1 MLYLLPVIL
10 LSVAGHAVAAP
21 HLRPMGPW
29 RPPSSTELASANSK
43 HMLDL
48 CKKHYR
54 ETTLD
59 HFSWVP
65 PPDGQS
71 TYKQRFYVCDK
82 YWHKSAAS
90 NTEKGPIF
98 FYVGNEADVTLY
110 LNNTGLMWESAA
122 EFGALLVFAE
132 HRYYG
137 ESKPYSGSKLRKNMQ
152 YLTAEQAMADYAE
165 LIAELKSDLQAEQ
178 SPVIGFGGSYG
189 GMLASWMRM
198 KYPHVLDGA
207 IAGSA
212 PIWAFPGEDPPV
224 DAGAF
229 AKIVTRDATPAGGSA
244 KACAG
249 NVRNAWKQLKE
260 WGSNDEGR
268 DHIKEAMQL
277 CPAAKLSNDDD
288 VDNLA
293 QWAQNAF
300 DYLAMG
306 DYPYPSNYML
316 NGQGV
321 LPAYPMRAACQPLSQ
336 QGITG
341 AALLE
346 GLHRAVGTFY
356 NFSGHLPC
364 YNYSE
369 GPNPEGEED
378 SNFWDYQACT
388 EMVMPFSRS
397 GEDDMFWKQPWDLK
411 AFAKQCKEQWGVTP
425 RPYWAQINW
434 GGRKIGTASNIVF
447 SNGLLDPWHGFG
459 VLQNVSDSV
468 VAIVIPEGA
477 HHLDLMFSNAMDPPS
492 VTAARNLERQYM
504 HMWIEEAADAYRTQA
519 KR

>member
-1 MLYLLPVIL
+1 M
-10 LSVAGHAVAAP
+10 
-21 HLRPMGPW
+21 RC
-29 RPPSSTELASANSK
+29 R
-43 HMLDL
+43 
-48 CKKHYR
+48 
-54 ETTLD
+54 
-59 HFSWVP
+59 
-65 PPDGQS
+65 
-71 TYKQRFYVCDK
+71 
-82 YWHKSAAS
+82 
-90 NTEKGPIF
+90 
-98 FYVGNEADVTLY
+98 Y

-137 ESKPYSGSKLRKNMQ
+137 ESKPYSGSKLQNNMQ

-165 LIAELKSDLQAEQ
+165 LLAELKSDLQAEQ

-224 DAGAF
+224 DSGAF

-249 NVRNAWKQLKE
+249 NLRNAWKQLKE

-268 DHIKEAMQL
+268 GHIKEAMQL
-277 CPAAKLSNDDD
+277 CPAANLSNDDD
-288 VDNLA
+288 VDTLA

-336 QGITG
+336 QGMTG
-341 AALLE
+341 SALLE
-346 GLHRAVGTFY
+346 GLHQAVGTFY

-388 EMVMPFSRS
+388 EMVMPFSRN

-411 AFAKQCKEQWGVTP
+411 AFGKQCKEQWGVTP

-504 HMWIEEAADAYRTQA
+504 HMWIEEATDSYRTQA

>member
-1 MLYLLPVIL
+1 MLYLLPVIF
-10 LSVAGHAVAAP
+10 LSAAGHAVAAP
-21 HLRPMGPW
+21 YSRLMGPW
-29 RPPSSTELASANSK
+29 RPPSSFESASANSK
-43 HMLDL
+43 HMLGL

-65 PPDGQS
+65 PPDGKL

-90 NTEKGPIF
+90 VTEKGPIF

-137 ESKPYSGSKLRKNMQ
+137 ESKPYTGSKLRNNMQ

-224 DAGAF
+224 DSGAF

-249 NVRNAWKQLKE
+249 NLRNAWKQLTE
-260 WGSNDEGR
+260 WGSYDEGR
-268 DHIKEAMQL
+268 GHIKEAMQL
-277 CPAAKLSNDDD
+277 CPAANLSNDDD
-288 VDNLA
+288 VDTLA

-321 LPAYPMRAACQPLSQ
+321 LPAYPMRAACQPLST
-336 QGITG
+336 QGLTG
-341 AALLE
+341 SALLE
-346 GLHRAVGTFY
+346 GLHQAVGTFY

-388 EMVMPFSRS
+388 EMVMPFSRN

-411 AFAKQCKEQWGVTP
+411 AFGKQCKEQWGVTP
-425 RPYWAQINW
+425 RPYWAQVNW

-492 VTAARNLERQYM
+492 VTAARNLERHYM
-504 HMWIEEAADAYRTQA
+504 HMWIEEATDAYRTQA
-519 KR
+519 KL